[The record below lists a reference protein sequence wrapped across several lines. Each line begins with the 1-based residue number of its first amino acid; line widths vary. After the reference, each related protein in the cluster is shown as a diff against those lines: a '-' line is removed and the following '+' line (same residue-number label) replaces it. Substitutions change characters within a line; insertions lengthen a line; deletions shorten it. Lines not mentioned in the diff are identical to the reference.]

1 MSSGSTSV
9 QKQSSLSAK
18 WVAQLDVATFFDV
31 SEISSDN
38 FIKVASD
45 VEIAGFEV
53 VKTVDQD
60 LLGLNAQSEEDQ
72 LTNL

>member
-18 WVAQLDVATFFDV
+18 GVAQLDVATFFDV
-31 SEISSDN
+31 SEIFSDS